1 MSSRAPRAL
10 ASDGLPPS
18 YTGTITPGPEYPPSA
33 PKTNPIAAPVPRV
46 QVQDAYNFALGPNA
60 NANVKGDGVQ
70 VDVRQLMVARTP
82 SPTPSEK
89 YVLTHKSRSCDL
101 RRTFDLKNNPRQ
113 ILSLALTL
121 AVVALLLLFLVYQR
135 RIEDW
140 LRPAADWMHETI
152 ADQHTAVF
160 HSTPGGWLI
169 PIAVMFVLSFPPLFG
184 HEIIAV
190 LCGDVWGVG
199 IGFGIVAAGT
209 VLGELGNFFVFKH
222 WCKTRAK
229 KMEET
234 NLKYA
239 LLAQVVRDGGFKIPV
254 VMRFSAIPGHLVT
267 AVFSTLGMGLWTFLA
282 AAVLGL
288 PKQLVVVYIGV
299 SSSDPESA
307 KKTKIIKAVVIMATA
322 LVTHFAMWYIYRKMD
337 EAKEGVVYRRRKAR
351 QAKVLA
357 AAGYVADGTL
367 PTGKALDADA
377 DLERAAGADL
387 EGISLRTVPSATNAH
402 VNVSPSTNTN
412 TNPFWS
418 SRDTVASAAAVTAQ
432 GAVRGQTGNINA
444 GATRAILT
452 AVFST
457 RGMNF
462 WISTTSAALLIPK
475 QLAVVFIGVSGNVVQ
490 RADRLFGHHPA
501 RSWTISERSEM

>member
-1 MSSRAPRAL
+1 MSSRAPWAP
-10 ASDGLPPS
+10 AGDSLPPS
-18 YTGTITPGPEYPPSA
+18 YTITPGPEYPPSA

-70 VDVRQLMVARTP
+70 VDVRQRMVARTP

-121 AVVALLLLFLVYQR
+121 AVVALLLLFLVYQV
-135 RIEDW
+135 RIEEW
-140 LRPAADWMHETI
+140 LRPAADWMH
-152 ADQHTAVF
+152 D
-160 HSTPGGWLI
+160 TPGGWLI
-169 PIAVMFVLSFPPLFG
+169 PIAIMFVLSFPPLFG

-199 IGFGIVAAGT
+199 IGFAIVAAGT
-209 VLGELGNFFVFKH
+209 VLGELGNFFVFKY
-222 WCKTRAK
+222 WCKARAK

-234 NLKYA
+234 QLRYA

-254 VMRFSAIPGHLVT
+254 VMRFSAIPGHLLT
-267 AVFSTLGMGLWTFLA
+267 AVFSTLGMSLWTFLA

-299 SSSDPESA
+299 SSSDLDSA
-307 KKTKIIKAVVIMATA
+307 KKAKIIKAAVIVATA

-351 QAKVLA
+351 QAKMLA
-357 AAGYVADGTL
+357 AAGFAADGAL
-367 PTGKALDADA
+367 PTGSGKALDA
-377 DLERAAGADL
+377 DLERAAGISLHTIPPNANGRGAPAYADL
-387 EGISLRTVPSATNAH
+387 NVNPSAT
-402 VNVSPSTNTN
+402 
-412 TNPFWS
+412 TNPFGS
-418 SRDTVASAAAVTAQ
+418 SRDTVASAAAVTARD
-432 GAVRGQTGNINA
+432 AVRGQTGNA
-444 GATRAILT
+444 RATR
-452 AVFST
+452 
-457 RGMNF
+457 G
-462 WISTTSAALLIPK
+462 
-475 QLAVVFIGVSGNVVQ
+475 
-490 RADRLFGHHPA
+490 
-501 RSWTISERSEM
+501 